1 MSYVPP
7 QMFILPAIAL
17 FLVLLVVYLNS
28 RNSFLIVFL
37 PLALPYS
44 LMWLPLVFIKGR
56 RNNLP
61 PHMAT
66 RHVEWSLSILSWD
79 WGHTVRSME
88 VRGCWSLFNTWVN
101 LRTPTPSFL
110 LPPPHSPKV
119 VTFTPVISS
128 GIHNLSRKK
137 GKRRG
142 IASHICPH

>member
-66 RHVEWSLSILSWD
+66 RHVE
-79 WGHTVRSME
+79 
-88 VRGCWSLFNTWVN
+88 
-101 LRTPTPSFL
+101 
-110 LPPPHSPKV
+110 
-119 VTFTPVISS
+119 
-128 GIHNLSRKK
+128 
-137 GKRRG
+137 
-142 IASHICPH
+142 